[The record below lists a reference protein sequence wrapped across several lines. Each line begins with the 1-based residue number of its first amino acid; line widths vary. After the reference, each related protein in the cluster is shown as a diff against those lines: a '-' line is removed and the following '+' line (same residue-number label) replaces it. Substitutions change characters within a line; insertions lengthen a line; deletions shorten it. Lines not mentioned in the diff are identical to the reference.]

1 MSFEASWNRGR
12 KVYPE
17 SPSPFKE
24 NFFNSRGLNLVVYG
38 LFYNSTVHLR
48 SFGLRPHTLGG
59 IRFDVDVAE
68 PLRRRSSV

>member
-1 MSFEASWNRGR
+1 M
-12 KVYPE
+12 
-17 SPSPFKE
+17 KE

>member
-1 MSFEASWNRGR
+1 MKLLGIGAGR
-12 KVYPE
+12 FTQRVLHRLM
-17 SPSPFKE
+17 KE